1 VRAEDVSAAA
11 AAGDRLAARIW
22 AATVTAL
29 VSAVTDLVNVFEP
42 DAVVLGGGVTRSGH
56 LLLDPVRSGVLARAM
71 PPAAAAV
78 RIERAAL
85 GDLVG
90 VVGAA
95 SVALDLVK
103 EPARV

>member
-1 VRAEDVSAAA
+1 
-11 AAGDRLAARIW
+11 
-22 AATVTAL
+22 
-29 VSAVTDLVNVFEP
+29 
-42 DAVVLGGGVTRSGH
+42 
-56 LLLDPVRSGVLARAM
+56 M

-78 RIERAAL
+78 RIEPAAL

-95 SVALDLVK
+95 IVALDLEK